1 MNGPPA
7 PLWHAYDQY
16 RVARS
21 GMASQRH
28 DHVSRAKIHEAI
40 SRNFD
45 WPPGNFFTRLL
56 GWYFKQTALFKGQLN
71 SKWIY
76 EVGLLQGHRFS
87 QNANQKSQGFLP
99 YHTNKD
105 CSTFFGVFLV
115 SVGSLFGYDSCVWP

>member
-1 MNGPPA
+1 MNDPPA

-45 WPPGNFFTRLL
+45 WPPGNYFTNIIEIVENFKEKRIRFLK
-56 GWYFKQTALFKGQLN
+56 GFVSYFCETKA
-71 SKWIY
+71 
-76 EVGLLQGHRFS
+76 
-87 QNANQKSQGFLP
+87 
-99 YHTNKD
+99 
-105 CSTFFGVFLV
+105 
-115 SVGSLFGYDSCVWP
+115 

>member
-1 MNGPPA
+1 MVPPA

-45 WPPGNFFTRLL
+45 WPQGNFFTHLIKIL
-56 GWYFKQTALFKGQLN
+56 ENLSNIVQTSLNLSKLFQTYL
-71 SKWIY
+71 
-76 EVGLLQGHRFS
+76 
-87 QNANQKSQGFLP
+87 
-99 YHTNKD
+99 TNK
-105 CSTFFGVFLV
+105 LV
-115 SVGSLFGYDSCVWP
+115 QIDLNLSQLGKTCLKFV